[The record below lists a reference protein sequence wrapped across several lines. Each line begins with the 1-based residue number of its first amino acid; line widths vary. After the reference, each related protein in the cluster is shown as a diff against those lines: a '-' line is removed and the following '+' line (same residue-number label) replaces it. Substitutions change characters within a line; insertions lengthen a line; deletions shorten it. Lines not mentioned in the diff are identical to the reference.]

1 MNWKGIIRKRMKD
14 MKVSGAWLGRQLGI
28 SIQAVSNS
36 LAETRIINGKRVVRD
51 ATIGTLI
58 NYVEALGG
66 KVYIEFPNDGD
77 MRRRER
83 YQVTN
88 EKEELSVASDSEA
101 ESKKK

>member
-1 MNWKGIIRKRMKD
+1 MNWKDIIRKRMKD
-14 MKVSGAWLGRQLGI
+14 IKVSGAWLGRQLGI

-36 LAETRIINGKRVVRD
+36 LAETRSVNGKRIVRD
-51 ATIGTLI
+51 TTITTLV

-88 EKEELSVASDSEA
+88 EKEEPSSDA
-101 ESKKK
+101 ETDAKKK